1 MVRIPVLVVS
11 LPSLMGHGRVTSPVG
26 WQVFFFPLLLC
37 TSIMFPKIH
46 PSFCITMTAVSLPCY
61 QGPFFISGK
70 GRFFFFFLIFPGLCG
85 CLWTVWICE
94 RTKLLRNSIPG
105 VRSRRADFPTCLSSA
120 GAGRI
125 LFRRTVRFWLPQY

>member
-1 MVRIPVLVVS
+1 MVRIPVIVVS

-26 WQVFFFPLLLC
+26 WQVFFFPILLC

-70 GRFFFFFLIFPGLCG
+70 GRLFFFFF
-85 CLWTVWICE
+85 
-94 RTKLLRNSIPG
+94 
-105 VRSRRADFPTCLSSA
+105 
-120 GAGRI
+120 
-125 LFRRTVRFWLPQY
+125 

>member
-1 MVRIPVLVVS
+1 MVRISVIVVS
-11 LPSLMGHGRVTSPVG
+11 LPSLMGHGCVTSPVG

-70 GRFFFFFLIFPGLCG
+70 GRFFFFIFPGLCG

-94 RTKLLRNSIPG
+94 RTKLLRNAIPG
-105 VRSRRADFPTCLSSA
+105 VRSRRADFPTCLSCA